1 MALPAFLQKIM
12 GKDDKKAMPAKS
24 TSPAAKAVA
33 KSAPAKKTVAK
44 KTVAKATTRMPKKK

>member
-24 TSPAAKAVA
+24 TSPAAKAMA
-33 KSAPAKKTVAK
+33 KNAPAKKTVAK